1 MDLPKIDIMTM
12 PALPATTG
20 LFAVQPATE
29 ASSDDTMSVLMAYIY
44 EMTL

>member
-1 MDLPKIDIMTM
+1 MDLPKIDITAM

-20 LFAVQPATE
+20 LFAAQHGTQAGT
-29 ASSDDTMSVLMAYIY
+29 DDTMSVLMAYVY